1 MMMQTQESYLQLM
14 VCDIALK
21 EIFKELYNSHGQPF
35 KPHHIPFQL
44 PSYGNS
50 AQHGRESLISP
61 RNGASKIKTWIVK
74 VSYIEIYNECVNDLL
89 DPTRKNL
96 SVRENQQGKAIIDG
110 LSEYEVQSLEET
122 MHYLLKG
129 DEQRKIAETRLNEKS
144 SRSHTVFKISL
155 LLSEKNLVT
164 GRNQIKTSM
173 INLVDLAGSEAV
185 SKTQS
190 EGMRFREGSNINKS
204 LLALSRVIQM
214 LGLKFTTMQQQ
225 KNSLQLPNNY
235 FINFR
240 DSKLTR
246 ILQ

>member
-1 MMMQTQESYLQLM
+1 M
-14 VCDIALK
+14 
-21 EIFKELYNSHGQPF
+21 
-35 KPHHIPFQL
+35 
-44 PSYGNS
+44 
-50 AQHGRESLISP
+50 
-61 RNGASKIKTWIVK
+61 
-74 VSYIEIYNECVNDLL
+74 
-89 DPTRKNL
+89 
-96 SVRENQQGKAIIDG
+96 
-110 LSEYEVQSLEET
+110 
-122 MHYLLKG
+122 
-129 DEQRKIAETRLNEKS
+129 
-144 SRSHTVFKISL
+144 
-155 LLSEKNLVT
+155 LSEKNLVT

-246 ILQ
+246 IL

>member
-1 MMMQTQESYLQLM
+1 
-14 VCDIALK
+14 
-21 EIFKELYNSHGQPF
+21 
-35 KPHHIPFQL
+35 
-44 PSYGNS
+44 
-50 AQHGRESLISP
+50 
-61 RNGASKIKTWIVK
+61 
-74 VSYIEIYNECVNDLL
+74 
-89 DPTRKNL
+89 
-96 SVRENQQGKAIIDG
+96 
-110 LSEYEVQSLEET
+110 

-214 LGLKFTTMQQQ
+214 LGLKFTTM
-225 KNSLQLPNNY
+225 
-235 FINFR
+235 
-240 DSKLTR
+240 
-246 ILQ
+246 

>member
-1 MMMQTQESYLQLM
+1 
-14 VCDIALK
+14 
-21 EIFKELYNSHGQPF
+21 
-35 KPHHIPFQL
+35 
-44 PSYGNS
+44 
-50 AQHGRESLISP
+50 
-61 RNGASKIKTWIVK
+61 
-74 VSYIEIYNECVNDLL
+74 
-89 DPTRKNL
+89 
-96 SVRENQQGKAIIDG
+96 
-110 LSEYEVQSLEET
+110 

-246 ILQ
+246 IL